1 GNLSV
6 SDVWEIKVKTKLPC
20 NDTTYWCT
28 AHKSP
33 PYTTK
38 RHIIGFETPGGLCYE
53 NPVILKMKKTCEQV
67 VYGWA
72 VGADP
77 LYLPENIGIPLNEN
91 GSPEYFL
98 LEVHYDNP
106 KSLNYETGI
115 IAYTTTETREHDAG
129 ILRVGHITSASLMI
143 PPSTLNYVI
152 SGHCSGICTK
162 NRLPNDGINV
172 FNVFLHSHLA
182 GRQMKLRQFR
192 NGTEL
197 PWLAYDS
204 KYDFNFQQN
213 RLLPEYRKIL
223 KGDHLTYE
231 CTDESIN
238 RNPPQAVLEKT
249 WNRIPPMGQR
259 F

>member
-1 GNLSV
+1 THQGNLSI
-6 SDVWEIKVKTKLPC
+6 SDAWEISVKTKLPDG
-20 NDTTYWCT
+20 DTIYWCT

-38 RHIIGFETPGGLCYE
+38 RHIIGFKTPGGLCYE
-53 NPVILKMKKTCEQV
+53 TRDILRMKNLCEQF

-77 LYLPENIGIPLNEN
+77 LYLPENFGIPLNEN
-91 GSPEYFL
+91 GLPEYFL

-106 KSLNYETGI
+106 KMLSNLNYETGI
-115 IAYTTTETREHDAG
+115 IAYTTTDIREHDAG

-143 PPSTLNYVI
+143 PPGTSNYVI
-152 SGHCSGICTK
+152 TGHCSGICTQ
-162 NRLPNDGINV
+162 NRFPNDGINV
-172 FNVFLHSHLA
+172 FTVFLHSHLA
-182 GRQMKLRQFR
+182 GRKMRLRQFR

-197 PWLAYDS
+197 PWLANDNH
-204 KYDFNFQQN
+204 YDFNFQQN
-213 RLLPEYRKIL
+213 RLLSEYRKIL

-231 CTDESIN
+231 CTDESIS
-238 RNPPQAVLEKT
+238 RDPPQATLNGT
-249 WNRIPPMGQR
+249 TILI